1 MSMGW
6 SGSKNDLELRRL
18 YNRYKQKEYFYRIG
32 LYQEQNKTD
41 KNIRDVLI
49 QKGLPAL
56 EVLEAINEFNDFMQ
70 VLEEKGE
77 IWWKKGT
84 KLQN

>member
-32 LYQEQNKTD
+32 LYKEQNKTD

-56 EVLEAINEFNDFMQ
+56 EVLEAINEFNYFMQ